1 MKINFPSTFEIISS
15 KLTISKKF
23 SVFAFLETN
32 DEPDKNIRRRS
43 NLEARLEIFNR
54 SSTTLKAALTAF
66 IA

>member
-32 DEPDKNIRRRS
+32 DEPDKNTRRRS
-43 NLEARLEIFNR
+43 NLEARLEICNR
-54 SSTTLKAALTAF
+54 SSTTLKAALTAS